1 MPTKILL
8 ADDHVM
14 FREMLK
20 NILHLKGLNYVVMA
34 EAESAADT
42 CHLVERYR
50 PDLLLLDYK
59 MPGLGRLSDFC
70 NEVTRRNPA
79 TRILLLT
86 GYSEQDI
93 VTEAAM
99 GGAHGYVVKGSSIAD
114 LLDAMESV
122 NKGGIWVDPKLPE
135 DVCQT
140 FLRHRLE
147 SNSKLLKL
155 SRQELKILALI
166 AQGMRNKDIALRI
179 HVSPKTVKNHITQI
193 LAKLGV
199 ANRQQASLLFLP
211 GKKRVPTVKYGRV
224 SSKGSVKAGP

>member
-8 ADDHVM
+8 ADDHAM

-20 NILHLKGLNYVVMA
+20 NILYLKRQDYVVMA
-34 EAESAADT
+34 EAENAADT
-42 CHLVERYR
+42 RHLVERYR

-70 NEVTRRNPA
+70 SEVTTRSPA
-79 TRILLLT
+79 TRLLLLT
-86 GYSEQDI
+86 GYSEQDVVI
-93 VTEAAM
+93 EAAM

-122 NKGGIWVDPKLPE
+122 DKGGIWVDPTLPE

-166 AQGMRNKDIALRI
+166 AQGMRNKHIALRI

-224 SSKGSVKAGP
+224 SDKGSVKAGP